1 MHCLRL
7 EVEDTLL
14 CKGKETCA
22 SQDPGAEQS
31 LGLYAAQSYNPEQVI
46 GGGSLRERDQLTHP
60 ILNPLRLPIIPQAPP
75 MSTPPFMD
83 PCGKLTLAKAFMTY
97 CFPLP

>member
-7 EVEDTLL
+7 EVKDTLL

-31 LGLYAAQSYNPEQVI
+31 LGLYTAQFYNPEQVI
-46 GGGSLRERDQLTHP
+46 GKGSLQDRDQLTHQ
-60 ILNPLRLPIIPQAPP
+60 ILNPLRLSSWIHAAN
-75 MSTPPFMD
+75 SLLLK
-83 PCGKLTLAKAFMTY
+83 CS
-97 CFPLP
+97 